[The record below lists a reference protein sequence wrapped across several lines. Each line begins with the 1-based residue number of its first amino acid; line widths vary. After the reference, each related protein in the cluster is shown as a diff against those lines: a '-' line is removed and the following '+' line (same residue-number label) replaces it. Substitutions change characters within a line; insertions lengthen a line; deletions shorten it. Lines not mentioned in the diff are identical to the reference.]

1 MDLEHLE
8 EKIKHNT
15 DKIEHNSQKIH
26 QNTGA
31 LEILKTFK
39 SDSNKFF
46 IMWVI
51 TFIALLGSLL
61 YIVYLLNDIA
71 VVETNQKINDVETIG
86 GDIVNNG
93 DINGNN

>member
-1 MDLEHLE
+1 MNFEKLE
-8 EKIKHNT
+8 EKIKTNT
-15 DKIEHNSQKIH
+15 DKIENNMQQIH

-46 IMWVI
+46 IMWII

-61 YIVYLLNDIA
+61 YIVYLLNDINN
-71 VVETNQKINDVETIG
+71 VEIKQKINDVETIG
-86 GDIVNNG
+86 GDVVNNG
-93 DINGNN
+93 NN